1 MARETYQRSLD
12 ALHASVVELGRQV
25 LAQLGRGLDALV
37 RHDRALAAGLNAAD
51 DVIDDET
58 LRIEKACIDL
68 VSLQQPVAGDMRLIT
83 ASFKIVT
90 DLERI
95 ADLAVNLGDYSGAA
109 ETLDMVAPEVI
120 DAIGRLD
127 AEMLA
132 AAMTAYAERDADAAE
147 AVIRRDRDVDDLTWG
162 TIRGFIKQLY
172 LTEQQ
177 SHDEAEAERIAS
189 QALPILL
196 SMRDLER
203 VGDHAANVA
212 GRVVYLVT
220 GRHERF

>member
-12 ALHASVVELGRQV
+12 ALHGGVVELGEKV
-25 LAQLGRGLDALV
+25 LVQLDRGLDALV

-109 ETLDMVAPEVI
+109 ETLDMVAPEII
-120 DAIGRLD
+120 DAIGRLV
-127 AEMLA
+127 AEMLE
-132 AAMTAYAERDADAAE
+132 AAMTAYAERDAEAAA
-147 AVIRRDRDVDDLTWG
+147 AVIRRDQEVDDLTWG
-162 TIRGFIKQLY
+162 TIRSFIKQLY
-172 LTEQQ
+172 LSEQL
-177 SHDEAEAERIAS
+177 SHGEAEAERIAS

-203 VGDHAANVA
+203 VGDHAANIA

>member
-1 MARETYQRSLD
+1 MARETYQRSLE
-12 ALHASVVELGRQV
+12 ALHDDVVELGRKV
-25 LAQLGRGLDALV
+25 LAQFGQGLDALV
-37 RHDRALAAGLNAAD
+37 RNDRALAARLNAAD

-58 LRIEKACIDL
+58 LRIEKECVDL
-68 VSLQQPVAGDMRLIT
+68 VALQQPVAGDMRLIT

-95 ADLAVNLGDYSGAA
+95 ADLAVNLGDYSGVA
-109 ETLDMVAPEVI
+109 ETLDMVSPEII

-127 AEMLA
+127 AELLA
-132 AAMTAYAERDADAAE
+132 AAMRAYAERDAEAAE
-147 AVIRRDRDVDDLTWG
+147 AVIRRDQDVDDLTWG
-162 TIRGFIKQLY
+162 TIRSFIKQLY
-172 LTEQQ
+172 LSERQ
-177 SHDEAEAERIAS
+177 SHDEAEAERIAA

-203 VGDHAANVA
+203 VADHAANIA
-212 GRVVYLVT
+212 GRVVYLAT